1 MKKSFLICIICIIS
15 VLPVCA
21 LDVGDDAG
29 SFVNPDL
36 SGNFIFSKD
45 YIGSKWVLIDF
56 FATWCKPCKEEL
68 PKLEEI
74 YTNFGEK
81 GLAALLFS
89 IDEEGEKAVKPFF
102 AESPTE
108 MTVLIDRYMVTAERY
123 GVEGIPVVFLIN
135 PSGKI
140 VVRGEGYSE
149 ETIEK
154 IRTILTE
161 NLGT

>member
-1 MKKSFLICIICIIS
+1 MKKIILICFICFFS
-15 VLPVCA
+15 VLPICA
-21 LDVGDDAG
+21 LDAGDDAG
-29 SFVNPDL
+29 TFVNPDL
-36 SGNFIFSKD
+36 SGNFVFSKD

-56 FATWCKPCKEEL
+56 FATWCAPCKEEL
-68 PKLEEI
+68 PELEEI
-74 YTNFGEK
+74 YEDFGDK